1 MSVLPFHEFVAEQR
15 AAGPPLVQVQRDGSI
30 GIVRMDD
37 PEHLNA
43 LSAPLTLQVLD
54 ALRALDEDPAIRTI
68 VLTGTDPAFSA
79 GGDLR
84 LMEGYAHPMTDA
96 GAQGSTAVWR
106 WIRRIFGG
114 VARLIATTDAAVVAA
129 VNGPAAGVALAWA
142 VSADVLLL
150 SDQARIVPAFGRIGL
165 VPEVGSSWALT
176 RRLGY
181 QGAFALFARGQI
193 LDAREAH
200 AAGLGTEVVAHAD
213 LLDAARAWGDRIERL
228 PEHVVPMMKPLLRGA
243 ADLPWEQ
250 AIAMEEFAEP
260 MCFTTAAHRD
270 AVRNLLHDA

>member
-1 MSVLPFHEFVAEQR
+1 VPVPSYHEFIAEQR
-15 AAGPPLVQVQRDGSI
+15 EAGPPLVQVEREGTLAL
-30 GIVRMDD
+30 VRMDD
-37 PEHLNA
+37 PGHLNA

-54 ALRALDEDPAIRTI
+54 ALTALDGAPEVRTI

-84 LMEGYAHPMTDA
+84 LMEGYAHPMTDE

-106 WIRRIFGG
+106 WIRRQFGG
-114 VARLIATTDAAVVAA
+114 AARLIASTDKAVVAA

-142 VSADVLLL
+142 LTCDLVVASER
-150 SDQARIVPAFGRIGL
+150 ARLVPAFGRIGL

-181 QGAFALFARGQI
+181 QGAFALFASGRELDGQ
-193 LDAREAH
+193 AMFG
-200 AAGLGTEVVAHAD
+200 AGLATEVVPHD
-213 LLDAARAWGDRIERL
+213 GLLAAARAWGSRIDAL

-243 ADLPWEQ
+243 ADQTWDQ
-250 AIAMEEFAEP
+250 AIAAEEFAEP
-260 MCFTTAAHRD
+260 MCFTTDAHRR
-270 AVRNLLHDA
+270 AVRGLLGRA